1 MTRWAVVLA
10 GGVGSR
16 FWPLSTPS
24 RPKQLLPLV
33 NDEPMLAATVRR
45 MRPVADAQHTLILTN
60 ASLIAAVRAMA
71 PGIPTSNIIAEP
83 RPVGTAAAL
92 AWAAETIARM
102 DGREAVMVCVHAD
115 WAIGDEPGFIAAL
128 DRAATA
134 AARHHAL
141 VTVGVVPSRPD
152 IGFGYIQPG
161 DEVAGDA
168 SVRKVARFIEKPDR
182 AHAESLCAKGC
193 LWNSGIFAWR
203 VGDFLDEIRAHTPE
217 VAPAL
222 AAANGDADQF
232 FASVKP
238 VAVDVGVLER
248 SGRVM
253 VLPGDFAWDDVGT
266 WASLGRVRKRD
277 DHGNAASGQVF
288 ARDAE
293 RNVVHAESGTV
304 VLYGVSDLVV
314 VTQDG
319 LTLVTTTDR
328 AADLKTLI
336 ETLPPSVRERS

>member
-1 MTRWAVVLA
+1 
-10 GGVGSR
+10 
-16 FWPLSTPS
+16 
-24 RPKQLLPLV
+24 
-33 NDEPMLAATVRR
+33 MLAATLRR
-45 MRPVADAQHTLILTN
+45 LRTIADAERTLVLTN
-60 ASLIAAVRAMA
+60 ASLTGAVRAMA
-71 PGIPTSNIIAEP
+71 PDLPAHNIIAEP

-92 AWAAETIARM
+92 AWAAEIIAGK
-102 DGREAVMVCVHAD
+102 DGRDAVMVCVHAD
-115 WAIGDEPGFIAAL
+115 WAIGDEPGFAAAL
-128 DRAATA
+128 DRAATVA
-134 AARHHAL
+134 SRHHAL
-141 VTVGVVPSRPD
+141 VTIGVVPSRPD

-161 DEVAGDA
+161 EEVAGDP
-168 SVRKVARFIEKPDR
+168 SVRRVARFIEKPDR
-182 AHAESLCAKGC
+182 ARAKTLCATGC

-203 VGDFLDEIRAHTPE
+203 AGDFLDEVRAHTPE

-222 AAANGDADQF
+222 AEATGDADKF

-248 SGRVM
+248 SNRVM
-253 VLPGDFAWDDVGT
+253 VLPGDFGWDDVGT

-304 VLYGVSDLVV
+304 VLYGVSDLVI